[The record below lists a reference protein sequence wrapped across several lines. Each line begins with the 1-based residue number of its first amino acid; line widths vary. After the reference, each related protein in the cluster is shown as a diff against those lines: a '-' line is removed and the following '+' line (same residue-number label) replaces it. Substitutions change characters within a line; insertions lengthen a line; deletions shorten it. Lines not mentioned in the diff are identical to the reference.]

1 MGSTPSKP
9 TVPAVDQLDEKRS
22 VMSGAAS
29 TKSIESQVTSRAPV
43 SADGSLA
50 LASIADWEDA
60 ASSDP
65 KTKLARTILAHSDIR
80 SALINRDAKI
90 LDQHVFNTEL
100 EFKTSPVTN
109 QRSSGRCWLF
119 ATTNVLRYQV
129 MKKLNLKE
137 FELSQVG
144 VFSADFAYG
153 EFWVDS
159 KIDMLMCA
167 SVRPTSFSGIN

>member
-22 VMSGAAS
+22 VMSGTAS
-29 TKSIESQVTSRAPV
+29 SKSIGSQVTARAPV

-144 VFSADFAYG
+144 DFSADFIYDK
-153 EFWVDS
+153 FWIYS
-159 KIDMLMCA
+159 KTDMLMCA
-167 SVRPTSFSGIN
+167 AVRPTSFSGTN